1 MYEIP
6 RPVRSKNREKNTPKK
21 NDHTQDSIY
30 VVRQFAYVHEIAEIS
45 LFLGKNTE
53 YSSTVFLFQKQHQKP
68 NLQNN
73 SFYILRTGL
82 VHVTTLFRV
91 GS

>member
-1 MYEIP
+1 M
-6 RPVRSKNREKNTPKK
+6 
-21 NDHTQDSIY
+21 
-30 VVRQFAYVHEIAEIS
+30 VRQFSYVHEVAEIS
-45 LFLGKNTE
+45 LFSGKNAE
-53 YSSTVFLFQKQHQKP
+53 YGSTIFLFQKQHQKP